1 MYNTI
6 VFLKRTFIGGFL
18 MNTSYIIIDNDI
30 APDVFKKVIEV
41 KRMMASGKYKS
52 VNEALD
58 TAKLSRTAFYKYK
71 NHVFSSEDT
80 VTNNIATLAFT
91 LEDVTGVL
99 SQILGCLAQRGISIL
114 TINQNIPISDIANMT
129 ISLRISDS
137 AESIDT
143 IIGELKKIHGV
154 NKVHLL
160 AMN

>member
-1 MYNTI
+1 
-6 VFLKRTFIGGFL
+6 

-41 KRMMASGKYKS
+41 KRMMAQGKYKS

>member
-1 MYNTI
+1 
-6 VFLKRTFIGGFL
+6 

-58 TAKLSRTAFYKYK
+58 TAKLCRTDFYKYK

-114 TINQNIPISDIANMT
+114 TINQNIPISDIAIMT